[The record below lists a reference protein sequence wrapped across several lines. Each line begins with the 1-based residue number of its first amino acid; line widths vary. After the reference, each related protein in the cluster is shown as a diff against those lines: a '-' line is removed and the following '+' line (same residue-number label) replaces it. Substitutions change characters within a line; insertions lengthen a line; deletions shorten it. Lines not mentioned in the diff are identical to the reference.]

1 MKYIE
6 TEIPGLWIIE
16 PKIFTDARGYF
27 METYQKESFERQIAP
42 VNFIQDNESKSS
54 YGVFRGLHY
63 QEGDTAQ
70 AKLVRVI
77 EGKVWDIAVDIRKGS
92 PTFGKY
98 YAVELSSENKKQ
110 FFISRGFAHGFLF
123 LSETAVFSYKVDNF
137 YSPSTE
143 RTLNCFDPDLA
154 IQFPI
159 DSSRLIL
166 SDKDKVGKSL
176 KDLKTLNP

>member
-16 PKIFTDARGYF
+16 PEVFTDARGYF
-27 METYQKESFERQIAP
+27 METYKKESFEQQIAT

-77 EGKVWDIAVDIRKGS
+77 DGKVWDIAVDIRKDS
-92 PTFGKY
+92 PAFGKY
-98 YAVELSSENKKQ
+98 YAVELSAENKRQ
-110 FFISRGFAHGFLF
+110 FFISRGFAHGFLV
-123 LSETAVFSYKVDNF
+123 LSETAVFSYKVDNR
-137 YSPSTE
+137 YSPATE
-143 RTLNCFDPDLA
+143 RTLNCFDPDIA

-159 DSSRLIL
+159 DKSLLKL
-166 SDKDKVGKSL
+166 SEKDKLGKSL
-176 KDLKTLNP
+176 KEITING